1 MADFWSMVG
10 LVFKSMFVAGETVD
24 DDSLPIKGLAKPE
37 NICLYAIAPFA
48 ANDPSGTAALDPF
61 GQWLQ
66 KVLSDIPETAAV
78 ALDRHIVVNAD
89 VADPFLGIREANSG
103 ALNQARRQ
111 DASAVF
117 WGRNN
122 AEARLLD
129 VHFIN
134 DTLNSPLYELL
145 MPLVHSFRQPQHKD
159 TAAAMRVLL
168 VCEMLSQARGH
179 DRRALQ
185 IAQLVSHVEDFQ
197 ERIKNGEYFTDVG
210 QGVAT
215 AYALGVV
222 MLAETGERS
231 YCVTA
236 IRVLKPIVRNI
247 LKKIGEQ
254 PKEAKPEQKA
264 TGLLNQRA
272 ALPQATGTV
281 TKIEDLLR
289 NVADL
294 ALIDPEK
301 SAILALYGTLLNWSM
316 ISNMNAGSAKEAIGI
331 WKLLERR
338 FELMAGTPVSR
349 AVAIAKLGEAMMI
362 HAKEI
367 DDIETV
373 EAANGHCRRALA
385 LINSR
390 AHTVLYAQTAYGLAE
405 TVVAHSTIS
414 GISIPS
420 EQVIPV
426 FQAALKVCSRRDNPY
441 LWGRAMFALGS
452 VQFSVGASD
461 KDIKL
466 IGQARMN
473 FSQAYDAFDEA
484 GARGAARA
492 ASSSYTR
499 SENIMHQLEQ
509 RQSIIDATGGA
520 SEAKAS

>member
-1 MADFWSMVG
+1 M
-10 LVFKSMFVAGETVD
+10 
-24 DDSLPIKGLAKPE
+24 
-37 NICLYAIAPFA
+37 
-48 ANDPSGTAALDPF
+48 
-61 GQWLQ
+61 
-66 KVLSDIPETAAV
+66 
-78 ALDRHIVVNAD
+78 
-89 VADPFLGIREANSG
+89 
-103 ALNQARRQ
+103 
-111 DASAVF
+111 
-117 WGRNN
+117 
-122 AEARLLD
+122 
-129 VHFIN
+129 
-134 DTLNSPLYELL
+134 
-145 MPLVHSFRQPQHKD
+145 
-159 TAAAMRVLL
+159 
-168 VCEMLSQARGH
+168 
-179 DRRALQ
+179 
-185 IAQLVSHVEDFQ
+185 
-197 ERIKNGEYFTDVG
+197 
-210 QGVAT
+210 
-215 AYALGVV
+215 
-222 MLAETGERS
+222 
-231 YCVTA
+231 
-236 IRVLKPIVRNI
+236 
-247 LKKIGEQ
+247 
-254 PKEAKPEQKA
+254 
-264 TGLLNQRA
+264 
-272 ALPQATGTV
+272 